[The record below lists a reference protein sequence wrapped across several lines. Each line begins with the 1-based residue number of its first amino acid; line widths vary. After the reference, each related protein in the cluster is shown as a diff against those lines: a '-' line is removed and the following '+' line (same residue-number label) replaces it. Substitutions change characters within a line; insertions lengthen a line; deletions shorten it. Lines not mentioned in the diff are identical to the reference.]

1 MHIYGHINIESRS
14 RDMQAIEDPKEY
26 SLLPALLPLWMEGEK
41 DTLECLLWKPHG
53 HLFAGAPPQAERSES
68 SLSFSPSFWVR
79 AMEFAGEMQSAA
91 PAHLAKQ
98 LPGPRNQGTIG
109 EVGFRANSGG

>member
-1 MHIYGHINIESRS
+1 MRL
-14 RDMQAIEDPKEY
+14 EDGLYAGDYEERKNGFQVTGMENSGGGRVWGMKSVDS
-26 SLLPALLPLWMEGEK
+26 SL
-41 DTLECLLWKPHG
+41 D
-53 HLFAGAPPQAERSES
+53 RSES

-109 EVGFRANSGG
+109 EVGFRANGGG